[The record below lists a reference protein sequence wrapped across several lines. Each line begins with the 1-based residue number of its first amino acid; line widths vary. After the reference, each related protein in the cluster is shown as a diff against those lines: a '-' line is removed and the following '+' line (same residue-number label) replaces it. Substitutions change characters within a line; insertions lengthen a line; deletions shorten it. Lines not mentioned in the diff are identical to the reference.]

1 MLAFLRISNF
11 ALIDY
16 IELEFKK
23 GFTVITGETGSGK
36 SILLGALDL
45 ILGERADFTVIGP
58 DSSKC
63 FVEAEF
69 QIAET
74 FQPFFEEKDIDFN
87 STTLIRREINVQGKS
102 RAFINDTP
110 VSLQVLRGLTSQLVN
125 IHSQYN
131 TLELKDKS
139 YQLDMLDCLAGI
151 KNDKTAYLGLFHQW
165 KNKQQLQ
172 LVQQEKY
179 EERLKWLDYNQFQL
193 NELAELNLGQIDF
206 SLIENELHTLENS
219 ELLKS
224 NFYYLAQTIHAESG
238 IYSSLISLKSALD
251 RNNVSNVNLN
261 ELKDRLASIIPELK
275 DIGEEAENF
284 ADNLEMNPDKIV
296 QLTGHLD
303 AFNRLLSKHQKQ
315 SQEELKVLMIELT
328 NSVDDTDLMREELEN
343 LNRDVEQ
350 AHDEL
355 IIRAGILH
363 NNRLNAVG
371 PISKS
376 IQVILTELKM
386 PDTLLLFQLT
396 QSENLTVSG
405 NTEIQ
410 LLFSANKGI
419 TPISIEKAASG
430 GELSRVMLALQKLIS
445 EKRQLPTIL
454 FDEIDTGVSGEV
466 AHKIASLLGSMSN
479 ESQLFAITHLP
490 QVAAKANHNA
500 KVEKMQKGDRTISK
514 VEWLIGEDKV
524 TEIARLMSGEIIT
537 PAAIE
542 NARNLILH

>member
-16 IELEFKK
+16 IELEFKN

-45 ILGERADFTVIGP
+45 ILGERADFSVIGP

-63 FVEAEF
+63 YVEAEF
-69 QIAET
+69 QLADT
-74 FQPFFEEKDIDFN
+74 FLSFFEENDIDFN
-87 STTLIRREINVQGKS
+87 LSTIIRREINTQGKS

-139 YQLDMLDCLAGI
+139 YQLDMLDCLADI
-151 KNDKTAYLGLFHQW
+151 ECDKTTYLGLFNQW
-165 KNKQQLQ
+165 KSKQQLL
-172 LVQQEKY
+172 LVQQETY

-193 NELAELNLGQIDF
+193 NELAELNLEQLDF
-206 SLIENELHTLENS
+206 SQIENELHTLENS
-219 ELLKS
+219 ESLKS
-224 NFYYLAQTIHAESG
+224 NFYHLAQTIQAESG
-238 IYSSLISLKSALD
+238 IYSNLISLKSVLD
-251 RNNVSNVNLN
+251 KNNVSNANLN
-261 ELKDRLASIIPELK
+261 ALKDRLASIVLELK

-284 ADNLEMNPDKIV
+284 ADNLEMNPDKII
-296 QLTGHLD
+296 QLTGQLD

-315 SQEELKVLMIELT
+315 SQEELKILMNELS
-328 NSVDDTDLMREELEN
+328 NSVDDTDLMREELEQ
-343 LNRDVEQ
+343 LNREVEQ
-350 AHDEL
+350 EYDEL

-371 PISKS
+371 PISNA
-376 IQVILTELKM
+376 IQAILTDLKM

-479 ESQLFAITHLP
+479 EAQLFAITHLP

-500 KVEKMQKGDRTISK
+500 KVEKMQKGERTISK
-514 VEWLIGEDKV
+514 VEWLAGEEKV

-542 NARNLILH
+542 NARNLILN

>member
-74 FQPFFEEKDIDFN
+74 FQSFFEENDIDFN
-87 STTLIRREINVQGKS
+87 ATTLIRREINVQGKS

-110 VSLQVLRGLTSQLVN
+110 VSLQVLRGLASQLVN

-165 KNKQQLQ
+165 KSKQQLQ
-172 LVQQEKY
+172 LDQQEKY

-219 ELLKS
+219 ESLKS
-224 NFYYLAQTIHAESG
+224 NFYHLAQTIHAESG

-514 VEWLIGEDKV
+514 VEWLNGEDKV

>member
-1 MLAFLRISNF
+1 MLALLRISNF

-16 IELEFKK
+16 IELEFKS

-45 ILGERADFTVIGP
+45 ILGGRADFAVIGP

-69 QIAET
+69 KLADT
-74 FQPFFEEKDIDFN
+74 FRLFFEENDIDFN
-87 STTLIRREINVQGKS
+87 GITLIRREINVQGKS

-110 VSLQVLRGLTSQLVN
+110 VSLQLLKSLTSQLVN

-151 KNDKTAYLGLFHQW
+151 EDDKTAYLSLYHQW
-165 KNKQQLQ
+165 KSQQKSL
-172 LVQQEKY
+172 LIQQEKY

-206 SLIENELHTLENS
+206 SLLENELHTLENGES
-219 ELLKS
+219 LKS
-224 NFYYLAQTIHAESG
+224 NFYHLAQTIQAESG
-238 IYSSLISLKSALD
+238 IYSSLISLKTTLD

-261 ELKDRLASIIPELK
+261 ELKNRLAMIIPELK

-296 QLTGHLD
+296 QLTGQLD

-315 SQEELKVLMIELT
+315 SQEELLVLMTELS
-328 NSVDDTDLMREELEN
+328 NSVDDTEMMREEMEN
-343 LNRDVEQ
+343 LNRDVEK
-350 AHDEL
+350 AYDEL

-371 PISKS
+371 PISKE
-376 IQVILTELKM
+376 IQSILTELKM

-396 QSENLTVSG
+396 QTENLTVSG
-405 NTEIQ
+405 STEIQ
-410 LLFSANKGI
+410 LLFSANIGI

-445 EKRQLPTIL
+445 MKRQLPTIL

-479 ESQLFAITHLP
+479 EAQLFAITHLP

-500 KVEKMQKGDRTISK
+500 KVEKMQKGNRTISK
-514 VEWLIGEDKV
+514 VEWLAGEEKV

-542 NARNLILH
+542 NARNLILN

>member
-11 ALIDY
+11 ALIDF
-16 IELEFKK
+16 IELEFKN

-45 ILGERADFTVIGP
+45 ILGGRADFTVIGP

-69 QIAET
+69 QIEET
-74 FQPFFEEKDIDFN
+74 FQSFFEENDIDFN
-87 STTLIRREINVQGKS
+87 VCTLIRREINVQGKS

-110 VSLQVLRGLTSQLVN
+110 VSLHVLRGLTTQLVN

-139 YQLDMLDCLAGI
+139 YQLDILDCLADI
-151 KNDKTAYLGLFHQW
+151 EYDKTAYLGLFHRW
-165 KNKQQLQ
+165 KSKQQLL

-193 NELAELNLGQIDF
+193 NELAELNLGKLDF
-206 SLIENELHTLENS
+206 SQIENELHTLENS
-219 ELLKS
+219 ESLKS
-224 NFYYLAQTIHAESG
+224 NFYHLAQTIQAESG
-238 IYSSLISLKSALD
+238 IYSSLISLKSILD
-251 RNNVSNVNLN
+251 KNNVSNANLN
-261 ELKDRLASIIPELK
+261 ALKDRLASIILELK

-284 ADNLEMNPDKIV
+284 ADNLEMNPDKII
-296 QLTGHLD
+296 QLTGYLD
-303 AFNRLLSKHQKQ
+303 AFNRMLSKHQKQ
-315 SQEELKVLMIELT
+315 SQEELKVLMNELT
-328 NSVDDTDLMREELEN
+328 NSVDDTDLMREELEQ
-343 LNRDVEQ
+343 LNREVQQEY
-350 AHDEL
+350 DEL

-371 PISKS
+371 PISKA
-376 IQVILTELKM
+376 IEAILTELKM

-396 QSENLTVSG
+396 KSEHLTVSG

-419 TPISIEKAASG
+419 SPISIEKAASG

-479 ESQLFAITHLP
+479 EAQLFAITHLP

-500 KVEKMQKGDRTISK
+500 KVEKMQKGERTISK
-514 VEWLIGEDKV
+514 VEWLAGEEKV

-542 NARNLILH
+542 NARNLILN